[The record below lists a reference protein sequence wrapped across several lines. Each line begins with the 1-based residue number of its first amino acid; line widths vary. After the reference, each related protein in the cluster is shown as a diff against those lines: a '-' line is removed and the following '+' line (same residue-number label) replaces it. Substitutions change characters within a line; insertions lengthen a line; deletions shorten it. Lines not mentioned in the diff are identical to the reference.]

1 MGSCVS
7 VQGEGGRRQ
16 SKSAKNVKANYR
28 SPDRSRTYSCDLE
41 HKTTPEKIEHNEK
54 MKEKLEEE
62 KKSLQQELEGTT

>member
-7 VQGEGGRRQ
+7 AQGEGGRRQ
-16 SKSAKNVKANYR
+16 SNHH

>member
-7 VQGEGGRRQ
+7 AQGGEGRRQ
-16 SKSAKNVKANYR
+16 SVEANHH

-41 HKTTPEKIEHNEK
+41 HKTTPERIEHTEK